1 MSPATP
7 GNIELDAAAKYLI
20 IAKMSQAW
28 CYTQTLTQARLQFSQ
43 ADTLIKL
50 ILPACKISLSPS
62 SSSLWY
68 EVCGRHAIFLC
79 SAQYPWSASQTE
91 SIFTGVKGGRTH
103 SHPLC
108 PQPERETGGVKDR
121 GSERDRGIETEGVR
135 RTERE
140 IERENK
146 KCDDV
151 VSIHTYSHH
160 SHIGR
165 GTQKCHGERY
175 CSTKQLSRV
184 PKAMAVRL
192 EGYPNCSDG

>member
-1 MSPATP
+1 MPPATP
-7 GNIELDAAAKYLI
+7 GNIELDTAAKYLI

-79 SAQYPWSASQTE
+79 SAQYPCSASQTE
-91 SIFTGVKGGRTH
+91 SLFTGVKAGRKH

-108 PQPERETGGVKDR
+108 PQPERETGGMTDS
-121 GSERDRGIETEGVR
+121 GSERDGGSEKDR
-135 RTERE
+135 ERE
-140 IERENK
+140 RLR
-146 KCDDV
+146 
-151 VSIHTYSHH
+151 
-160 SHIGR
+160 GR
-165 GTQKCHGERY
+165 TKSVMMTPH
-175 CSTKQLSRV
+175 CSS
-184 PKAMAVRL
+184 
-192 EGYPNCSDG
+192 